1 MTLRAFCAVL
11 AALAALATAP
21 ASEALAAPKQ
31 RPDLSRAASA
41 ILIDSSDG
49 SVIVAKS
56 PRERRP
62 MASTTK
68 LMTALLTL
76 ERTRPGQ
83 VLAAS
88 DYRPA
93 AVESKI
99 DLRPGE
105 RMRVSD
111 LFEGLML
118 ESANDAAVTLA
129 EGIAGSRQAFV
140 SAMNARARAL
150 GLTDTSY
157 GNPIGLDDSSTHTS
171 ARDLAALARRLM
183 AKPRFAA
190 VVGRPTAVLETGS
203 RRRVVNNRNDLV
215 GRYPYV
221 KGVKTGHTRGA
232 GYVLVGA
239 ARNAAGAKV
248 VSVVMGEPGESARNA
263 DSLALLQYGLSRFK
277 RRKVLDADVPV
288 ASAKVEY
295 RDERARLAPAR
306 DRLVL
311 FERGER
317 ARTRIDAP
325 GRLGETPAG
334 KRVGTIAVLRHGK
347 VVERVP
353 LVTVAAVP
361 GAGPVRIV
369 AHELGLVLTVLLT
382 LLGVCAIVL
391 VVTRTRSR
399 RRERKQAERRRAQ
412 SRARA
417 HAEGASE

>member
-1 MTLRAFCAVL
+1 M
-11 AALAALATAP
+11 
-21 ASEALAAPKQ
+21 
-31 RPDLSRAASA
+31 
-41 ILIDSSDG
+41 
-49 SVIVAKS
+49 
-56 PRERRP
+56 
-62 MASTTK
+62 
-68 LMTALLTL
+68 
-76 ERTRPGQ
+76 
-83 VLAAS
+83 
-88 DYRPA
+88 
-93 AVESKI
+93 
-99 DLRPGE
+99 
-105 RMRVSD
+105 
-111 LFEGLML
+111 
-118 ESANDAAVTLA
+118 
-129 EGIAGSRQAFV
+129 
-140 SAMNARARAL
+140 
-150 GLTDTSY
+150 
-157 GNPIGLDDSSTHTS
+157 
-171 ARDLAALARRLM
+171 
-183 AKPRFAA
+183 
-190 VVGRPTAVLETGS
+190 
-203 RRRVVNNRNDLV
+203 
-215 GRYPYV
+215 
-221 KGVKTGHTRGA
+221 
-232 GYVLVGA
+232 LVGA

-263 DSLALLQYGLSRFK
+263 DSLALLQYGLSRFE

-311 FERGER
+311 FERGEK